1 MSTQTQARA
10 LMVRH
15 QQLIKRREQA
25 MLGRAATD
33 IGMPAESAE
42 FWDQVQRQ
50 PHAHLTD
57 AYDSNQSGMS

>member
-15 QQLIKRREQA
+15 QQLVKRREQS

-33 IGMPAESAE
+33 VGLPTESAE
-42 FWDQVQRQ
+42 FWNQVQRQ
-50 PHAHLTD
+50 PHSHLTD
-57 AYDSNQSGMS
+57 SYDSNQSAMS